1 MQKSTSSIDYQIYN
15 PRVHHSSRKLARFHP
30 MKLTTGADVEIQE
43 LKRSLVKVDLDFFPI
58 FAGFLLPFLP
68 TWMNQNPSSNLC

>member
-1 MQKSTSSIDYQIYN
+1 
-15 PRVHHSSRKLARFHP
+15 
-30 MKLTTGADVEIQE
+30 MKLTTGADVEIKE
-43 LKRSLVKVDLDFFPI
+43 LKRSLVKVDLEFFPI